1 MLQARAMGANVSAQ
15 DINDNLYTPLHLAA
29 AGGHLAV
36 INVLAQMQVPV
47 HTPDAWSPNE
57 GSWV

>member
-1 MLQARAMGANVSAQ
+1 MGANVSAQ